1 MAFDGITISA
11 IVHDLKETCLDGRI
25 YKIAQPEKDE
35 ILLTIKTS
43 RRENGGDFGS
53 DGIATKRAQ
62 VRVVLSAN
70 ASLPL
75 VYITDDNKVSPEVAP
90 TFCMFLRKHIQNG
103 RIVDIYQPDFERII
117 VFEIEHLDEM
127 GDLKHKFLNVE
138 LMGKHSNI
146 IFTDDEDNII
156 DSIKHISHNVSSVRE
171 VLPGRKYFIPGA
183 EDKLDALSGDKE
195 TFISR
200 IKNAHMSVSPA
211 IYKTYTGFSPIM
223 ASEVCHRANVDA
235 DASTSSLDDKH
246 IEDLAN
252 VFFLLTCDIKAGR
265 FAPEIAYEGKAPAE
279 FAAVK
284 LSIYDDLEKV
294 SYDSISEL
302 IFDYYSKKSIV
313 VRIRQKSS
321 DLRRIVTTAL
331 ERNVKKL
338 DLQQKQLKDTEK
350 RDKYKVYGELI
361 NTYGYSV
368 PEGAKSFEALNYY
381 TNETITIPLDETI
394 SVKDNAKRYFDKYSK
409 LKRTAEN
416 LTTII
421 EEVTAEIEH
430 LRSILNSLDIAEYE
444 EDLTQIKEE
453 LIQSGYI
460 RFKSGGKKVK
470 ITSKPFHYVSSD
482 GFDIYVGKNNFQNDE
497 LTFDFA
503 NGNDWWFHAKKMPG
517 SHVVLKSGGKEVPD
531 RAFEEAARLAAFY
544 SAGKQ
549 SDKVEIDYTIKKNVK
564 KPAGAKPGFVVYYT
578 NYSMTIDTD
587 ISMLKLCK
595 D

>member
-1 MAFDGITISA
+1 MAFDGITVA
-11 IVHDLKETCLDGRI
+11 AVVKELSDATNGTRI
-25 YKIAQPEKDE
+25 YKIAQPETDE
-35 ILLTIKTS
+35 LLLTIKGNSTQ
-43 RRENGGDFGS
+43 F
-53 DGIATKRAQ
+53 
-62 VRVVLSAN
+62 RVLLSAD
-70 ASLPL
+70 ATLPL
-75 VYITDDNKVSPEVAP
+75 VYITKDNKPSPQTAP
-90 TFCMFLRKHIQNG
+90 NFCMLLRKHLTNAKI
-103 RIVDIYQPDFERII
+103 ISVTQPGLERVIRFEL
-117 VFEIEHLDEM
+117 EHLDEM

-235 DASTSSLDDKH
+235 DASTSSLDDKQ

-252 VFFLLTCDIKAGR
+252 VFFLLIGDIKTGR

-368 PEGAKSFEALNYY
+368 LEGAKSFEALNYY

>member
-1 MAFDGITISA
+1 MAFDGITVA
-11 IVHDLKETCLDGRI
+11 AVVKELSDATNGTRI
-25 YKIAQPEKDE
+25 YKIAQPETDE
-35 ILLTIKTS
+35 LLLTIKGNSTQ
-43 RRENGGDFGS
+43 F
-53 DGIATKRAQ
+53 
-62 VRVVLSAN
+62 RVLLSAD
-70 ASLPL
+70 ATLPL
-75 VYITDDNKVSPEVAP
+75 VYITKDNKPSPQTAP
-90 TFCMFLRKHIQNG
+90 NFCMLLRKHLTNAK
-103 RIVDIYQPDFERII
+103 IVSVTQPGLERVIRFEL
-117 VFEIEHLDEM
+117 EHLDEM
-127 GDLKHKFLNVE
+127 GDLKHKFLIVE

-183 EDKLDALSGDKE
+183 EDKLDALTGDKE
-195 TFISR
+195 TFVDR

-235 DASTSSLDDKH
+235 DASTSSLDEQD
-246 IEDLAN
+246 IERLWS
-252 VFFLLTCDIKAGR
+252 VFFVLTEDIKAGR
-265 FAPEIAYEGKAPAE
+265 FAPEIAYEGKAPVE
-279 FAAVK
+279 FAAVNM
-284 LSIYDDLEKV
+284 SIYDDLDKT
-294 SYDSISEL
+294 SYESISDL
-302 IFDYYSKKSIV
+302 IFDFYSKKSII

-421 EEVTAEIEH
+421 EEVSSEIEH

-470 ITSKPFHYVSSD
+470 ITSKPFHYISSD

-531 RAFEEAARLAAFY
+531 RAFEEAARLAAHY
-544 SAGKQ
+544 SAGNQ
-549 SDKVEIDYTIKKNVK
+549 SDKVEIDYTIRKNVK

-578 NYSMTIDTD
+578 NYSMTIDND
-587 ISMLKLCK
+587 ISMLKECK

>member
-1 MAFDGITISA
+1 MAFDGITVA
-11 IVHDLKETCLDGRI
+11 AVVKELSDATNGTRI
-25 YKIAQPEKDE
+25 YKIAQPETDE
-35 ILLTIKTS
+35 LLLTIKGNSTQ
-43 RRENGGDFGS
+43 F
-53 DGIATKRAQ
+53 
-62 VRVVLSAN
+62 RVLLSAD
-70 ASLPL
+70 ATLPL
-75 VYITDDNKVSPEVAP
+75 VYITKDNKPSPQTAP
-90 TFCMFLRKHIQNG
+90 NFCMLLRKHLTNAKI
-103 RIVDIYQPDFERII
+103 ISVTQPGLERVIRFEL
-117 VFEIEHLDEM
+117 EHLDEM

-235 DASTSSLDDKH
+235 DASTSSLDDKQ

-252 VFFLLTCDIKAGR
+252 VFFLLIGDIKAGR

-460 RFKSGGKKVK
+460 RFKSDGKKVK

>member
-1 MAFDGITISA
+1 MAFDGITVA
-11 IVHDLKETCLDGRI
+11 AVVKELSDATNGTRI
-25 YKIAQPEKDE
+25 YKIAQPETDE
-35 ILLTIKTS
+35 LLLTIKGNSTQ
-43 RRENGGDFGS
+43 F
-53 DGIATKRAQ
+53 
-62 VRVVLSAN
+62 RVLLSAD
-70 ASLPL
+70 ATLPL
-75 VYITDDNKVSPEVAP
+75 VYITKDNKPSPQTAP
-90 TFCMFLRKHIQNG
+90 NFCMLLRKHLTNAKI
-103 RIVDIYQPDFERII
+103 ISVTQPGLERVIRFEL
-117 VFEIEHLDEM
+117 EHLDEM

-235 DASTSSLDDKH
+235 DASTSSLDDKQ

-368 PEGAKSFEALNYY
+368 PEGAKSFKALNYY
-381 TNETITIPLDETI
+381 TNETITIPLDDTI

-595 D
+595 A

>member
-1 MAFDGITISA
+1 MAFDGITVA
-11 IVHDLKETCLDGRI
+11 AVVKELSDATNGTRI
-25 YKIAQPEKDE
+25 YKIAQPETDE
-35 ILLTIKTS
+35 LLLTIKGNSTQ
-43 RRENGGDFGS
+43 F
-53 DGIATKRAQ
+53 
-62 VRVVLSAN
+62 RVLLSAD
-70 ASLPL
+70 ATLPL
-75 VYITDDNKVSPEVAP
+75 VYITKDNKPSPQTAP
-90 TFCMFLRKHIQNG
+90 NFCMLLRKHLTNAKI
-103 RIVDIYQPDFERII
+103 ISVTQPGLERVIRFEL
-117 VFEIEHLDEM
+117 EHLDEM

>member
-1 MAFDGITISA
+1 MAFDGITVA
-11 IVHDLKETCLDGRI
+11 AVVKELSDATNGTRI
-25 YKIAQPEKDE
+25 YKIAQPETDE
-35 ILLTIKTS
+35 LLLTIKGNSTQ
-43 RRENGGDFGS
+43 F
-53 DGIATKRAQ
+53 
-62 VRVVLSAN
+62 RVLLSAD
-70 ASLPL
+70 ATLPL
-75 VYITDDNKVSPEVAP
+75 VYITKDNKPSPQTAP
-90 TFCMFLRKHIQNG
+90 NFCMLLRKHLTNAKI
-103 RIVDIYQPDFERII
+103 ISVTQPGLERVIRFEL
-117 VFEIEHLDEM
+117 EHLDEM

-235 DASTSSLDDKH
+235 DASTSSLDDKQ

-252 VFFLLTCDIKAGR
+252 VFFLLIGDIKTGR

-279 FAAVK
+279 FSAVK
-284 LSIYDDLEKV
+284 LSIYDDLDKV

>member
-1 MAFDGITISA
+1 
-11 IVHDLKETCLDGRI
+11 
-25 YKIAQPEKDE
+25 
-35 ILLTIKTS
+35 
-43 RRENGGDFGS
+43 
-53 DGIATKRAQ
+53 
-62 VRVVLSAN
+62 
-70 ASLPL
+70 
-75 VYITDDNKVSPEVAP
+75 
-90 TFCMFLRKHIQNG
+90 
-103 RIVDIYQPDFERII
+103 
-117 VFEIEHLDEM
+117 
-127 GDLKHKFLNVE
+127 
-138 LMGKHSNI
+138 
-146 IFTDDEDNII
+146 
-156 DSIKHISHNVSSVRE
+156 
-171 VLPGRKYFIPGA
+171 
-183 EDKLDALSGDKE
+183 
-195 TFISR
+195 
-200 IKNAHMSVSPA
+200 MSVSPA

-235 DASTSSLDDKH
+235 DASTSSLDDKQ

-252 VFFLLTCDIKAGR
+252 VFFLLTCDIKTGR
-265 FAPEIAYEGKAPAE
+265 FAPEIAYEGKAPVE

>member
-1 MAFDGITISA
+1 MAFDGITVA
-11 IVHDLKETCLDGRI
+11 AVVKELSDATNGTRI
-25 YKIAQPEKDE
+25 YKIAQPETDE
-35 ILLTIKTS
+35 LLLTIKGNSTQ
-43 RRENGGDFGS
+43 F
-53 DGIATKRAQ
+53 
-62 VRVVLSAN
+62 RVLLSAD
-70 ASLPL
+70 ATLPL
-75 VYITDDNKVSPEVAP
+75 VYIIKDNKPSPQTAP
-90 TFCMFLRKHIQNG
+90 NFCMLLRKHLTNAKI
-103 RIVDIYQPDFERII
+103 ISVTQPGLERVIRFEL
-117 VFEIEHLDEM
+117 EHLDEM

-200 IKNAHMSVSPA
+200 IKNAHMSVSSA

-235 DASTSSLDDKH
+235 DASTSSLDDTQ

-252 VFFLLTCDIKAGR
+252 VFFLLIGDIKTGR

-279 FAAVK
+279 CAAVK

>member
-1 MAFDGITISA
+1 MAFDGITVA
-11 IVHDLKETCLDGRI
+11 AVVKELSDATNGTRI
-25 YKIAQPEKDE
+25 YKIAQPETDE
-35 ILLTIKTS
+35 LLLTIKGNSTQ
-43 RRENGGDFGS
+43 F
-53 DGIATKRAQ
+53 
-62 VRVVLSAN
+62 RVLLSAD
-70 ASLPL
+70 ATLPL
-75 VYITDDNKVSPEVAP
+75 VYITKDNKPSPQTAP
-90 TFCMFLRKHIQNG
+90 NFCMLLRKHLTNAKI
-103 RIVDIYQPDFERII
+103 ISVTQPGLERVIRFEL
-117 VFEIEHLDEM
+117 EHLDEM

-430 LRSILNSLDIAEYE
+430 LRSILNSLDIAECE

-460 RFKSGGKKVK
+460 RFKSSGKKVK

>member
-1 MAFDGITISA
+1 MAFDGITVA
-11 IVHDLKETCLDGRI
+11 AVVKELSDATNGTRI
-25 YKIAQPEKDE
+25 YKIAQPETDE
-35 ILLTIKTS
+35 LLLTIKGNSTQ
-43 RRENGGDFGS
+43 F
-53 DGIATKRAQ
+53 
-62 VRVVLSAN
+62 RVLLSAD
-70 ASLPL
+70 ATLPL
-75 VYITDDNKVSPEVAP
+75 VYITKDNKPSPQTAP
-90 TFCMFLRKHIQNG
+90 NFCMLLRKHLTNAKI
-103 RIVDIYQPDFERII
+103 ISVTQPGLERVIRFEL
-117 VFEIEHLDEM
+117 EHLDEM

-195 TFISR
+195 TFVSR

-235 DASTSSLDDKH
+235 DASTSSLDDKQ

-252 VFFLLTCDIKAGR
+252 VFFLLIGDIKTGR

-381 TNETITIPLDETI
+381 TNENITIPLDETI